1 MPPLFKF
8 FIRLILIIV
17 ICSFYLKYRNNQCII
32 NQNCKP
38 YFISH
43 ILSPKIKFTKKYFVL
58 YKIENKTPS
67 IQARMERTSL
77 DKELEK
83 DDIFNKNEN
92 NFIRNLV
99 QDFNKNYYYSDL
111 NIVRNND
118 IIVKKITLNNDSNV
132 AVKVFPKMTFNSK
145 YFKIY
150 NCFCGSKIVMEPMSY
165 KDIYIYFQFKEPDLN
180 EMLRKK
186 IKSKI
191 VKTSQDLINDDFT
204 IKISL

>member
-43 ILSPKIKFTKKYFVL
+43 ILSPKIKFNKKYFVL
-58 YKIENKTPS
+58 YKIETNTPS
-67 IQARMERTSL
+67 IESKIESTPL
-77 DKELEK
+77 DNQLEE
-83 DDIFNKNEN
+83 DNIFNKNEN

-99 QDFNKNYYYSDL
+99 QDFNKNYYFSDL

-118 IIVKKITLNNDSNV
+118 IIVKKITLNNTSSV
-132 AVKVFPKMTFNSK
+132 AIKLFPKMTFNSK

-150 NCFCGSKIVMEPMSY
+150 NCFCDSKIVMEPMSY

-180 EMLRKK
+180 EMLKK
-186 IKSKI
+186 NIKSKI
-191 VKTSQDLINDDFT
+191 IKTSQDLINEDFT
-204 IKISL
+204 IKILL

>member
-8 FIRLILIIV
+8 FIRIILIIV

-43 ILSPKIKFTKKYFVL
+43 ILSPKINFRNKYFVL
-58 YKIENKTPS
+58 YKIKNSTPS
-67 IQARMERTSL
+67 IEAMIESTSL
-77 DKELEK
+77 DKQLEE
-83 DDIFNKNEN
+83 DNIFNKNEN
-92 NFIRNLV
+92 NFIRNLI
-99 QDFNKNYYYSDL
+99 QDFNKNYFYSDI
-111 NIVRNND
+111 NIIRNND
-118 IIVKKITLNNDSNV
+118 IIVKKITLNNNSNV
-132 AVKVFPKMTFNSK
+132 AVKVFPKMIFNSK
-145 YFKIY
+145 YFNIY

>member
-17 ICSFYLKYRNNQCII
+17 ICSFYLKYRNNQCIK

-38 YFISH
+38 FFISH
-43 ILSPKIKFTKKYFVL
+43 ILSPKIKFNKKYFVL
-58 YKIENKTPS
+58 YKIENNTPS
-67 IQARMERTSL
+67 IDSKIEITPL
-77 DKELEK
+77 DTELEE
-83 DDIFNKNEN
+83 DNIFNKNEN

-99 QDFNKNYYYSDL
+99 QDFNKNYYNFGL

-118 IIVKKITLNNDSNV
+118 IIVKKITLNNTSNV

-180 EMLRKK
+180 EMIKK
-186 IKSKI
+186 RIKSKPI
-191 VKTSQDLINDDFT
+191 KTYQDLINDDFT